1 MLDFLSKLYYN
12 NYSKWK
18 ENNSMDLIKQLES
31 LRISDSSF
39 FGVGYET
46 QCAYE
51 RANDMLNE
59 CLEVVWKWLKERNI
73 EE

>member
-1 MLDFLSKLYYN
+1 
-12 NYSKWK
+12 
-18 ENNSMDLIKQLES
+18 MDLIEQLES

-39 FGVGYET
+39 FGVGHET

-51 RANDMLNE
+51 RENSMLDE
-59 CLEVVWKWLKERNI
+59 CLEIVQKWLKERNI

>member
-1 MLDFLSKLYYN
+1 MYDEDIF
-12 NYSKWK
+12 
-18 ENNSMDLIKQLES
+18 EQLES

-51 RANDMLNE
+51 RANNMLDE
-59 CLEVVWKWLKERNI
+59 CLEIVQK
-73 EE
+73 

>member
-1 MLDFLSKLYYN
+1 MN
-12 NYSKWK
+12 
-18 ENNSMDLIKQLES
+18 LIEQLES

-51 RANDMLNE
+51 RANDMLDE
-59 CLEVVWKWLKERNI
+59 CLEIVWKWLIKEGYLND
-73 EE
+73 

>member
-1 MLDFLSKLYYN
+1 MN
-12 NYSKWK
+12 
-18 ENNSMDLIKQLES
+18 LIEQLES

-51 RANDMLNE
+51 RANNMLDE
-59 CLEVVWKWLKERNI
+59 CLEIVQKWLKEKSK
-73 EE
+73 

>member
-1 MLDFLSKLYYN
+1 
-12 NYSKWK
+12 
-18 ENNSMDLIKQLES
+18 MDLIGQLES

-51 RANDMLNE
+51 RANDMLDE
-59 CLEVVWKWLKERNI
+59 CLEIVRKWICEHNLELLDS
-73 EE
+73 

>member
-1 MLDFLSKLYYN
+1 MN
-12 NYSKWK
+12 
-18 ENNSMDLIKQLES
+18 LIEQLES
-31 LRISDSSF
+31 LRIPDSSF

-51 RANDMLNE
+51 RANNMLDE
-59 CLEVVWKWLKERNI
+59 CLEIVWKWLKERNI

>member
-1 MLDFLSKLYYN
+1 MN
-12 NYSKWK
+12 
-18 ENNSMDLIKQLES
+18 LIEQLES

-51 RANDMLNE
+51 RANNMLDE
-59 CLEVVWKWLKERNI
+59 CLEIVQKWLKERNK
-73 EE
+73 

>member
-1 MLDFLSKLYYN
+1 
-12 NYSKWK
+12 
-18 ENNSMDLIKQLES
+18 MDLIKQLES

-51 RANDMLNE
+51 RANSMLDE
-59 CLEVVWKWLKERNI
+59 CLEIVWKWICEHHLESLDFQQKV
-73 EE
+73 